1 MIVDIS
7 QWAVLWGA
15 LLPLL
20 VGLATKYT
28 TDAGLKAVLLL
39 ALNLLASVMEQ
50 FFASPDGFDWGGTLI
65 NAFAAFVIGVATH
78 YGLWKPTKVSAGL
91 QSVGARNSRRMPPAE
106 EGRHADQP

>member
-28 TDAGLKAVLLL
+28 TDSGLKAVLLL
-39 ALNLLASVMEQ
+39 ALNMVASILDQ
-50 FFASPDGFDWGGTLI
+50 FFASPDGFDWGGVFI

-78 YGLWKPTKVSAGL
+78 YGLWKPTRVSAGL
-91 QSVGARNSRRMPPAE
+91 QSVGSPKPRHMPDERA
-106 EGRHADQP
+106 A